1 MWMIAK
7 RRKKPNADE
16 TPGSHLGTPAL
27 LARCG
32 CALAGENLGVARA
45 LLGLSL
51 DAWCPER
58 DGRSNYS
65 KEP

>member
-1 MWMIAK
+1 VDDCKAQEE
-7 RRKKPNADE
+7 PDAGE

-51 DAWCPER
+51 DPWDPER